1 MKLQALREQV
11 WRANLQLQRDGLVF
25 RTWGNVSGLDKAGGI
40 LAIKPSG
47 VPYGELTP
55 ENMVLV
61 DLDGHVVEGDLN
73 PSSDLAT
80 HLALYRAW
88 PEIGGVAHTHSEAAT
103 AFAQARRGIPCYGTT
118 HADYF
123 HGTVPCTRPL
133 TAEEINSAYEA
144 HTGDVIVETFAQGRL
159 VPMHVPAVLVCSH
172 GPFTWGCD
180 AANAA
185 DNAAYLEMVAKLALD
200 TLALE
205 ATCQPADSCLQDKH
219 FLRKH
224 GPNAYYGQ
232 AKH

>member
-1 MKLQALREQV
+1 M
-11 WRANLQLQRDGLVF
+11 
-25 RTWGNVSGLDKAGGI
+25 
-40 LAIKPSG
+40 
-47 VPYGELTP
+47 
-55 ENMVLV
+55 
-61 DLDGHVVEGDLN
+61 
-73 PSSDLAT
+73 
-80 HLALYRAW
+80 
-88 PEIGGVAHTHSEAAT
+88 
-103 AFAQARRGIPCYGTT
+103 
-118 HADYF
+118 
-123 HGTVPCTRPL
+123 PCTRPL